1 MKNMEQTM
9 REVAAALTGTAAEEI
24 PSGPLEEICGFIAE
38 HYQGQEKPP
47 FVQVAAPAD
56 VAGETPT
63 KEEFNNL
70 IQKLKDAK
78 VFK

>member
-24 PSGPLEEICGFIAE
+24 PSGPLEKICGFIAE
-38 HYQGQEKPP
+38 HYQGQEKPL

-56 VAGETPT
+56 AAGETPT

>member
-9 REVAAALTGTAAEEI
+9 REVAA
-24 PSGPLEEICGFIAE
+24 
-38 HYQGQEKPP
+38 
-47 FVQVAAPAD
+47 PAD
-56 VAGETPT
+56 AAGETPT